1 MSRSNMR
8 NSKKIHHHNEA
19 TTVAEVMVIAIAIN
33 MAWAIPLE
41 AVIMA
46 AEDITIIPPL
56 KHHRG

>member
-1 MSRSNMR
+1 MR